1 MLKRDICQCWEVKTL
16 TGVCMADTKHWV
28 SLLTNLVWKHKI
40 VWLRWNLNWMVIL
53 MMIYGKSMLQVTL
66 HCQKSD
72 LWLGTV
78 TCLKA
83 TFCCLFYI
91 LKVSSMVIFPLMSE
105 IKRCHNLMMRGI
117 TLHISWWSSLCS
129 STLLPYLV
137 KKILLYLKS
146 NMEKSSIYFCPLFL
160 YLVKKIPIYL
170 EKYNDNWH

>member
-1 MLKRDICQCWEVKTL
+1 MKLAELDGNIDDDKWR
-16 TGVCMADTKHWV
+16 KH
-28 SLLTNLVWKHKI
+28 THHQ
-40 VWLRWNLNWMVIL
+40 IL
-53 MMIYGKSMLQVTL
+53 MSNPPCIVKKWHITVSTL
-66 HCQKSD
+66 GS
-72 LWLGTV
+72 V

>member
-1 MLKRDICQCWEVKTL
+1 MKLAELDGNIDDDKWR
-16 TGVCMADTKHWV
+16 KH
-28 SLLTNLVWKHKI
+28 THHQ
-40 VWLRWNLNWMVIL
+40 IL
-53 MMIYGKSMLQVTL
+53 MSNPPCIVKKWHITVSTL
-66 HCQKSD
+66 GS
-72 LWLGTV
+72 V

-91 LKVSSMVIFPLMSE
+91 LKVSSIVIFPLMSE